1 VSDDSVTMV
10 AKEEEASGPL
20 GMGSSLQPSLPPER
34 DLGWAFFSEPS
45 FLVDDWG
52 QECFL
57 PCGLHM

>member
-1 VSDDSVTMV
+1 MV